1 MRAPIEAKLAVQ
13 ALRQQWCVPQKQ
25 LPALVRVL
33 IGIALNDK
41 ASHRNRT
48 SAIKALQ
55 NVSKNNMDVLRT
67 AIVLEQHEQLASRLE
82 DLEKRCAALP
92 PELAVWNGRSA

>member
-1 MRAPIEAKLAVQ
+1 MRVKLDEKLAVQ

-25 LPALVRVL
+25 LPALIRTLVE
-33 IGIALNDK
+33 IALNPN

-55 NVSKNNMDVLRT
+55 NVSRYNMDVLRT
-67 AIVLEQHEQLASRLE
+67 AVILQQHEDLIERLE
-82 DLEKRCAALP
+82 RLEA
-92 PELAVWNGRSA
+92 RSAELNGTA